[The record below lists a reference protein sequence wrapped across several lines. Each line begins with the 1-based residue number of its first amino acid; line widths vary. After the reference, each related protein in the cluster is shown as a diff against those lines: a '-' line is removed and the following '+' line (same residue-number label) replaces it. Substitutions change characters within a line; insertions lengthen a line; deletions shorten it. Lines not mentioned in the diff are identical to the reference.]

1 MTNKRTAALTI
12 GAVILIG
19 GGATALAT
27 TTNASTHRRVET
39 ATSTLETRSTDT
51 VARTTDTAAESE
63 YASIDHSAGA
73 LELPP
78 TSDPSTTEATNL
90 SRAAE
95 EDAGVSDRI
104 AGPSAP
110 FGTMST
116 VPPDWNG
123 LDDPGADSSDDAPGS
138 PLDLKNLT
146 IDSLV
151 SLARAA
157 GITVGDSISADD
169 GSITF
174 SITLPDT
181 SEHTVRVAVDE
192 NNHITDATVDDI
204 PIAEFVSSFL
214 QGDFNTPRTT
224 LPTIPPDWQLPD

>member
-1 MTNKRTAALTI
+1 M
-12 GAVILIG
+12 
-19 GGATALAT
+19 
-27 TTNASTHRRVET
+27 
-39 ATSTLETRSTDT
+39 
-51 VARTTDTAAESE
+51 
-63 YASIDHSAGA
+63 
-73 LELPP
+73 
-78 TSDPSTTEATNL
+78 L

-95 EDAGVSDRI
+95 GNAGISDRI

-116 VPPDWNG
+116 IPPDWNG
-123 LDDPGADSSDDAPGS
+123 FDDPGADSGDDAPSS
-138 PLDLKNLT
+138 PVDLTNLT

-157 GITVGDSISADD
+157 GITVGDPITAND

-181 SEHTVRVAVDE
+181 SEHTVWVAVDE

-224 LPTIPPDWQLPD
+224 LPTIPSDWQLPD